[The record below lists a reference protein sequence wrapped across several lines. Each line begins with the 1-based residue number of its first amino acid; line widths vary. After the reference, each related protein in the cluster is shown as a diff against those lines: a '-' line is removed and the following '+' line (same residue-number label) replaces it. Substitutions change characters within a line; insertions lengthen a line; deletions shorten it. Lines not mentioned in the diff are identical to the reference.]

1 MALDKL
7 ILNKYCHLTGVPSIK
22 INSIQELV
30 ELIDNYYESIIGHM
44 PGNVYWFDKDSVGV
58 GCNKNVL
65 EMFGFKSVAE
75 FRGLTFEQM
84 GQVKAAGWTSEA
96 TVSFK
101 QDTLEVISSGIAK
114 LNIEEPPIEDRD
126 GSLIYYL
133 TSRVPL
139 CDKDGVVIGMV
150 GTSIDITERKRME
163 IALKE
168 AKLKAE
174 QANKAR
180 SEFIANMSHDI
191 KTPLAG
197 IVGAADLLLSRIS
210 NEEDKKSAKNIL
222 FAGQQLML
230 FFDNCLEIAKS
241 DDIGA
246 NLSTE
251 QFDIRLLIEDIAHL
265 FRPAVENKKLKLYL
279 YFDEKLPDYVIGSRA
294 GLYRVLMNLVG
305 NAVKF
310 THTGS
315 ITLSVTRGEKST
327 SRKIIAKF
335 TVADTGI
342 GIPKNKHAQIFERFV
357 KLTPSDTGL
366 STGSGLGLYLVQLY
380 MSLMSGE
387 VHLISEENVG
397 SQFII
402 AVPLNISLL
411 TPLEY
416 THNHLLPQYSIS
428 LSNQPYSKP
437 KRERLRSTVYVLLI
451 EDTEIAQRIGE
462 FVLTSLGCHVD
473 IAHTGEEAIRL
484 FKLKTYD
491 LIFMDLGLSD
501 MTGRTITE
509 HFRIIE
515 KESIR
520 ARDPALI
527 IALSAN
533 MTKEIK
539 QLCLDSG
546 MDDVL
551 SKPLLTEQAKSILDY
566 YFIDAVAIA

>member
-1 MALDKL
+1 MIVDNINIEDLSTLDI
-7 ILNKYCHLTGVPSIK
+7 ILSHTAGNLYWKDAEGFYLGCNAAFAK
-22 INSIQELV
+22 IAGLLSPQEIIGKTDTDLFIGLLGKDGI
-30 ELIDNYYESIIGHM
+30 ERLHLIDNFVMSKGEEVTTEETGIDAQGNIACYLSKKVPLKNKSIQIIGII
-44 PGNVYWFDKDSVGV
+44 GN
-58 GCNKNVL
+58 
-65 EMFGFKSVAE
+65 
-75 FRGLTFEQM
+75 
-84 GQVKAAGWTSEA
+84 
-96 TVSFK
+96 
-101 QDTLEVISSGIAK
+101 
-114 LNIEEPPIEDRD
+114 
-126 GSLIYYL
+126 
-133 TSRVPL
+133 
-139 CDKDGVVIGMV
+139 
-150 GTSIDITERKRME
+150 SIDITERKKME
-163 IALKE
+163 AALIE

-174 QANKAR
+174 QANQAR

-197 IVGAADLLLSRIS
+197 IVGAADLLLSHIS
-210 NEEDKKSAKNIL
+210 NEEDKKSVKNML
-222 FAGQQLML
+222 LSSQQLML
-230 FFDNCLEIAKS
+230 FFDNCLEIAKT
-241 DDIGA
+241 DDLGA
-246 NLSTE
+246 SLSTE
-251 QFDIRLLIEDIAHL
+251 QFDIRLLIEDIANL

-279 YFDEKLPDYVIGSRA
+279 YLDEKLPDYVIGSRA
-294 GLYRVLMNLVG
+294 GLYRILMNLVG

-366 STGSGLGLYLVQLY
+366 STGSGLGLYLVQRYVKLI
-380 MSLMSGE
+380 SGE
-387 VHLISEENVG
+387 MHLISEENKG

-402 AVPLNISLL
+402 AVPLDISLL

-437 KRERLRSTVYVLLI
+437 KREVTRSTIHVLLI
-451 EDTEIAQRIGE
+451 EDTEIAQRIE
-462 FVLTSLGCHVD
+462 ESILVSLGCHVD
-473 IAHTGEEAIRL
+473 LAETGEEAIRL

-491 LIFMDLGLSD
+491 LVFMDLGLSD

-509 HFRIIE
+509 HFRMIE

-551 SKPLLTEQAKSILDY
+551 SKPLLTEQAKIILHY
-566 YFIDAVAIA
+566 YFADADADADADAIA